1 MGASAG
7 SRLGVA
13 RARACVC
20 VWCFH
25 HLTCTACV
33 CCGQGYYTHA
43 PAPSA
48 SRKSTGHAGWGW
60 WCWRHGLDGI
70 HRRHQGWAAHA
81 CAGRVRCYAAGK
93 LGTTR
98 YVHYG
103 CRRKRRW
110 RWVWGPRRSTT
121 ATGTCVLPRTLT
133 RRRPLVTHSLVCHHA
148 DAGVG
153 AAHEVWHEA
162 HRVWWRD
169 CVACAWFAAHHDR
182 ATHRRGEGGVHSHGT
197 LSIRRCGKRRQGQS
211 SGGGGAAREACGVRW
226 HLLHLLGG
234 APTPPSRPRHATPCP
249 SAGATRESRP
259 AAALG

>member
-1 MGASAG
+1 MLWAGVLHACTSAKCKPPKHGACWLGVVAQVGLAAWTGWHPQAPPRLGCSCMRWASSILCGRKAWYHPICSLRMSTKATVAVGLGASALDHG
-7 SRLGVA
+7 NGY
-13 RARACVC
+13 VC
-20 VWCFH
+20 F
-25 HLTCTACV
+25 
-33 CCGQGYYTHA
+33 
-43 PAPSA
+43 
-48 SRKSTGHAGWGW
+48 
-60 WCWRHGLDGI
+60 
-70 HRRHQGWAAHA
+70 
-81 CAGRVRCYAAGK
+81 
-93 LGTTR
+93 
-98 YVHYG
+98 
-103 CRRKRRW
+103 
-110 RWVWGPRRSTT
+110 
-121 ATGTCVLPRTLT
+121 ATD
-133 RRRPLVTHSLVCHHA
+133 THSAAPTRDSLLVCHHA

-169 CVACAWFAAHHDR
+169 CVACAWFAAHHDC

-259 AAALG
+259 AASLG